1 MTLLH
6 DAHARWFFEGLL
18 AFLIV
23 ASLIGWIFSRKVA
36 SENARAVV
44 RNLNSR
50 IRAWWVMVAFFAA
63 AVASGRLGSTLL
75 FAAMSFL
82 ALREFVTL
90 APTRRGD
97 HRVLLWLFFIILP
110 VHYYFIWTN
119 WYGLFSILIPVYA
132 SLWIPIRCAI
142 AGETTDFLARTA
154 RLQWGLVVCVY
165 FVSYAPA
172 LLTLHIPGFEG
183 QNAKLLCFLVCVVQ
197 MSDVLQYAWG
207 KTLGKHKIAPLVSPS
222 KTVEG
227 FVGGIVSAVLL
238 GTALWWITPF
248 TPWEAALMALAICL
262 MGFSGGLVMSAIK
275 RDRGVKDFGAMI
287 EGHGGM
293 LDRIDSLCFAA
304 PLFFHLVRY
313 YHT

>member
-1 MTLLH
+1 MDLLN
-6 DAHARWFFEGLL
+6 DSHARWFFEGLIGFLLL
-18 AFLIV
+18 ASMVGAVL
-23 ASLIGWIFSRKVA
+23 ARTTH
-36 SENARAVV
+36 SEKGRAVV
-44 RNLNSR
+44 QNLNAR
-50 IRAWWVMVAFFAA
+50 IRAWWAMVGFFGL
-63 AVASGRLGSTLL
+63 AVVSGPLGSTLL

-97 HRVLLWLFFIILP
+97 HRALFWAFFIILP
-110 VHYYFIWTN
+110 AHYYFIWAD
-119 WYGLFSILIPVYA
+119 WYALFSILIPVYA

-142 AGETTDFLARTA
+142 AGDTADFLGRTA
-154 RLQWGLVVCVY
+154 RIQWGLLVCVY

-172 LLTLHIPGFEG
+172 LLTLKIPGFEG
-183 QNAKLLCFLVCVVQ
+183 QNAKLLCFLVCVAQ
-197 MSDVLQYAWG
+197 MSDVLQYTWG
-207 KTLGKHKIAPLVSPS
+207 KLFGRHKIAPLVSPS

-227 FVGGIVSAVLL
+227 FVGGVASAVAL
-238 GTALWWITPF
+238 GAALWWITPF
-248 TPWEAALMALAICL
+248 KPWEAASLALAICL
-262 MGFSGGLVMSAIK
+262 MGFGGGLVMSAIK

-313 YHT
+313 FYT